1 VIRAHLA
8 ALGWYAPHQAWCR
21 AEYGHSRHEP
31 PAGTVAKRAYLS
43 GANLSVA
50 DLSGA
55 NLSGADLSGA
65 NLSGADL
72 SGADLSGSDLSGANL
87 AGADLSWAVGITSA
101 GPVGVERRIVYA
113 VKHETCVMV
122 QAGCSWATADDTR
135 AKIRERY
142 ADSTG
147 REQHRAA
154 YLAAIDFMVA
164 ALGAA

>member
-1 VIRAHLA
+1 MIRAHLA

-55 NLSGADLSGA
+55 NLSGANLSRA
-65 NLSGADL
+65 NLS
-72 SGADLSGSDLSGANL
+72 
-87 AGADLSWAVGITSA
+87 GADLSWAVGITSA